1 METIDLT
8 AESGSVRPRYWGT
21 AGQNAEASRGSPLF
35 LLYQRHQLPVHEDRS
50 APSVRSVDPH
60 SLSMKP
66 AWSRMVRRRDEAWTS
81 AVKAF
86 HTTTSI
92 ELQ

>member
-1 METIDLT
+1 METI
-8 AESGSVRPRYWGT
+8 AESGSVRPRHWGT

-50 APSVRSVDPH
+50 APSVRSVRSA

-81 AVKAF
+81 AWAVKAF